1 MLEFIIKI
9 TLLGSI
15 FGLVFII
22 IRKIPVLKSLPE
34 EEMRI
39 SQPKGNFLGVIR
51 IFETFLKEKI
61 VGLLKSFRTFPLKKV
76 KKESF
81 EEEKVDFSE
90 DYWEKIRRG

>member
-51 IFETFLKEKI
+51 IFEIFLKEKI
-61 VGLLKSFRTFPLKKV
+61 VGLLKSFRTFSLKKV

-81 EEEKVDFSE
+81 EEEVDFSE